1 MLEADGSTIVPVDVV
16 QGIVQQL
23 ATVSQHTSSATT
35 AMRHLVSEIAG
46 LRDLRQRDTTTMVE
60 ALADVTG
67 RSGSPGA
74 IEGGWSEDD

>member
-1 MLEADGSTIVPVDVV
+1 MSADGNPIVPVDVV

-23 ATVSQHTSSATT
+23 ATVSQHTTTATT

-46 LRDLRQRDTTTMVE
+46 LRDMIQSDTTTMVE
-60 ALADVTG
+60 ALAGASV

-74 IEGGWSEDD
+74 SDGG

>member
-1 MLEADGSTIVPVDVV
+1 MSGADGNPIVPVDVV

-46 LRDLRQRDTTTMVE
+46 LETEGYDDDGGCVDGCDGE
-60 ALADVTG
+60 KWEP
-67 RSGSPGA
+67 GS
-74 IEGGWSEDD
+74 D